1 MAKGRVQT
9 DWSGLCRLIETSLTE
24 SKPAVTEDPGFW
36 YLDNAGQPNGPVSS
50 TELQTLFKGSR
61 ITAGTLVARRGD
73 PGWVRLETVPG
84 FATIVSV
91 DGSVEAPAGTVVKC
105 RRSHDFAIPMGVTLS
120 FFSFYLVPS
129 YSRDMRLITGK
140 PRIQFKPLLVL
151 GIVTI
156 GLALSVMLTV
166 WAFDLERHGKEKKT
180 PRGRK
185 SLGEHV

>member
-91 DGSVEAPAGTVVKC
+91 DGSAEAPAGTVVKC

-120 FFSFYLVPS
+120 FFFLLPRPILLPGHASHHGEATHTVQTAAGFGH
-129 YSRDMRLITGK
+129 RDHRLGAL
-140 PRIQFKPLLVL
+140 RDADGL
-151 GIVTI
+151 G
-156 GLALSVMLTV
+156 
-166 WAFDLERHGKEKKT
+166 
-180 PRGRK
+180 
-185 SLGEHV
+185 